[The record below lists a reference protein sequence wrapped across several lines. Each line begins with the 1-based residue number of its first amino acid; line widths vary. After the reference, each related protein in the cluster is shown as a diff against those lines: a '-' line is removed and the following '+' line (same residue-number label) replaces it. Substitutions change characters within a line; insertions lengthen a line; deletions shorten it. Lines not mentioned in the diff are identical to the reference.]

1 MNKFKTVFLQNCVIQ
16 KRSAVGR
23 YTKICSSMKKKTL
36 PAYTIDVIRVRPCG
50 PRAEPL
56 LPLTRHIKQFW
67 NCSVDMKQLSLRQH
81 ADFFRTATIS
91 DGKRLIRAQKG

>member
-1 MNKFKTVFLQNCVIQ
+1 MNEVANASKLLYSFHPLVNPMSHLGW
-16 KRSAVGR
+16 A
-23 YTKICSSMKKKTL
+23 L
-36 PAYTIDVIRVRPCG
+36 
-50 PRAEPL
+50 RAEGGASPT
-56 LPLTRHIKQFW
+56 LTRHIKQFW